1 MRLMTDDYIMCI
13 TSVPL
18 EEPPTSIVDAVVD
31 LKFLSLFLID
41 KEIVWTYIVIK
52 NVS

>member
-1 MRLMTDDYIMCI
+1 MRFMSDDYIMCI
-13 TSVPL
+13 TSVSL
-18 EEPPTSIVDAVVD
+18 EELVDFSEAAVD

-41 KEIVWTYIVIK
+41 KEIIWMYIVIK